1 MRVGAVCRIWVHG
14 CAWVHYCHAVVM
26 QVHAVEVLK
35 TVPHGVESTTFL
47 GGYIPLEIKCG

>member
-1 MRVGAVCRIWVHG
+1 
-14 CAWVHYCHAVVM
+14 M